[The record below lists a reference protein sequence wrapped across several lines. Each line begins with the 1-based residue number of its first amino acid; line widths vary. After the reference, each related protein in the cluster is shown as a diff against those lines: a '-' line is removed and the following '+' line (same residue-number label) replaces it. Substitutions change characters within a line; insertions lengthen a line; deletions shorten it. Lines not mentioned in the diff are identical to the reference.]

1 MALDWFLTT
10 DSAVGVGSS
19 DLARGVALERSVDR
33 LSHQDGA
40 GDGQVVLAG
49 DQRSGTEVGRS
60 TNALK
65 DRSEAQEAL
74 GVRVGER
81 VGASLHRCHASLLQ
95 GTGKELDVVLL
106 IVSDVLKV
114 VVVFATVAC
123 RVISIM
129 QPV

>member
-1 MALDWFLTT
+1 MTT

-19 DLARGVALERSVDR
+19 DLARGVALKRSVNG
-33 LSHQDGA
+33 LGHQDGA
-40 GDGQVVLAG
+40 CDGQVVLAG
-49 DQRSGTEVGRS
+49 DERSGTEVGRS
-60 TNALK
+60 TDALK

-74 GVRVGER
+74 RVRVRER
-81 VGASLHRCHASLLQ
+81 VGASLDGCHASLLQ